1 MGLLRD
7 WNYIEAATEIPALSE
22 MIREALIHALLVRT
36 DRVLPRE
43 IIADL
48 TRGPAVTVKIKD
60 DADLR
65 KLVQVLNGSE
75 STLSLGL
82 DAEDYNYFRTQLGVG
97 KDREFGLSVRPH
109 ALLTYDW
116 LVPEQRGVQV
126 DFSGYAG
133 LEFPPKGHTVLARVG
148 TPWKR
153 VYDEAAARGHRLP
166 IVPTVPLDFAI
177 GDGVWGDAPLASY
190 DADLAPYVNALRT
203 VSAFGHRT
211 RVGFEEAANN
221 GTGYDVLHGTLPLAA
236 EFFVPLEVGLR
247 LAPKPAARKT
257 LTYTYDDP
265 AKLSAALDKLSRT
278 SQRFPWVLLT
288 DAAASTALRPGIVA
302 DPFTVQVALAGS
314 ASGLPL
320 REKALDAAVAGFR
333 VKSADL
339 PNPFDVPAAEYE
351 KAAKRVE
358 RGLFVGEIRLP
369 ASAAGDFA
377 ARLRALGQQVAAKVG
392 FYASLRASGTLS
404 AFPSFDHPKDRT
416 HIYDLSKGVAR
427 LVEKVPGAVFVSRL
441 AHLWNE
447 DAGYIERMRIF
458 RELKLRFDS
467 PHVLEPLVRP

>member
-22 MIREALIHALLVRT
+22 MIREALIHALFVRN

-48 TRGPAVTVKIKD
+48 TRAPAVTVKIKE

-97 KDREFGLSVRPH
+97 KDREVGLTVRPH
-109 ALLTYDW
+109 VLLTYDW

-126 DFSGYAG
+126 DLSAYAG
-133 LEFPPKGHTVLARVG
+133 LQFPAKGHTVIAQAGL
-148 TPWKR
+148 PWKR
-153 VYDEAAARGHRLP
+153 LYDEALAKGHFLP
-166 IVPTVPLDFAI
+166 LVPTVPLDFAV
-177 GDGVWGDAPLASY
+177 GDGLWGDAPFAAY
-190 DADLAPYVNALRT
+190 DAEFGAYVNALRA

-211 RVGFEEAANN
+211 RVGFEEASNN
-221 GTGYDVLHGTLPLAA
+221 GTGYDVLHATLPMAS
-236 EFFVPLEVGLR
+236 EFYIPIEAGLR

-265 AKLSAALDKLSRT
+265 AKLSAALDKLTRT
-278 SQRFPWVLLT
+278 GQRFPWVHVT
-288 DAAASTALRPGIVA
+288 DAVAASLLRPAILP
-302 DPFTVQVALAGS
+302 DPFTVQVALTGTAS
-314 ASGLPL
+314 ALPL
-320 REKALDAAVAGFR
+320 REKALDVALAGYKVKAADVP
-333 VKSADL
+333 S
-339 PNPFDVPAAEYE
+339 PFDLAAPEYE
-351 KAAKRVE
+351 KQAKRIE
-358 RGLFVGEIRLP
+358 RSLFVGEVRLP
-369 ASAAGDFA
+369 AASAGDLA
-377 ARLRALGQQVAAKVG
+377 TRLKALGQQVAAKVG
-392 FYASLRASGTLS
+392 IYATLRASGTLS
-404 AFPSFDHPKDRT
+404 AFPCFDHPKDRT
-416 HIYDLSKGVAR
+416 HVYDLSKGVAR
-427 LVEKVPGAVFVSRL
+427 VVEKIPGAVFVSRL

-447 DAGYIERMRIF
+447 DPAYLDRMRIL
-458 RELKLRFDS
+458 RDLKLRFDS

>member
-22 MIREALIHALLVRT
+22 MIREALIHALFVRN

-48 TRGPAVTVKIKD
+48 TRTPAVTVKVKD

-97 KDREFGLSVRPH
+97 KDREIGLTLRPH
-109 ALLTYDW
+109 TLLTYDW

-126 DFSGYAG
+126 DFSGYSGVQFPAIGHTAIAQVG
-133 LEFPPKGHTVLARVG
+133 LPWKRLYDEALAKGHT
-148 TPWKR
+148 
-153 VYDEAAARGHRLP
+153 LP
-166 IVPTVPLDFAI
+166 VVPTVPLDFAM
-177 GDGVWGDAPLASY
+177 GDELWGDAPLASY
-190 DADLAPYVNALRT
+190 DAEFGAHVNALRT

-211 RVGFEEAANN
+211 RVGFEESSNN
-221 GTGYDVLHGTLPLAA
+221 GTGYDVLHATLPLAS
-236 EFFVPLEVGLR
+236 EFYVPLEIALR
-247 LAPKPAARKT
+247 LAPKPASRKT

-278 SQRFPWVLLT
+278 GQRFPWVHLT
-288 DAAASTALRPGIVA
+288 DAVAASALRPGILA
-302 DPFTVQVALAGS
+302 DPFTVQVALAGT

-320 REKALDAAVAGFR
+320 REKTLDAALAGY
-333 VKSADL
+333 KAKAADV
-339 PNPFDVPAAEYE
+339 PNPYDVPAADYE
-351 KAAKRVE
+351 KAAKRAE
-358 RGLFVGEIRLP
+358 RGLFVGEVRLP
-369 ASAAGDFA
+369 AASAGDLA
-377 ARLRALGQQVAAKVG
+377 ARLKGLGQQVAAKVG
-392 FYASLRASGTLS
+392 FYATLRVSGTLS
-404 AFPSFDHPKDRT
+404 AFPFFDHPKDRT
-416 HIYDLSKGVAR
+416 HTYDLSKGVAR
-427 LVEKVPGAVFVSRL
+427 LVEKLPGAVFVSRL
-441 AHLWNE
+441 GHLWNE
-447 DAGYIERMRIF
+447 DAAYLERMRLL
-458 RELKLRFDS
+458 REIKLRFDS

>member
-22 MIREALIHALLVRT
+22 MIREALIHALFVRN
-36 DRVLPRE
+36 DRMLPRE

-48 TRGPAVTVKIKD
+48 TRTPAVTVKVKD

-82 DAEDYNYFRTQLGVG
+82 GAEDYNYFRTQLGVG
-97 KDREFGLSVRPH
+97 KDREIGLTVRPH
-109 ALLTYDW
+109 SLLTYDW

-126 DFSGYAG
+126 DFSGYDG
-133 LEFPPKGHTVLARVG
+133 LQFPAKGQTAIAQVG
-148 TPWKR
+148 LPWKR
-153 VYDEAAARGHRLP
+153 LYDEALAKGHLLP
-166 IVPTVPLDFAI
+166 VVPTVPLDFAV
-177 GDGVWGDAPLASY
+177 GDAVWGDAPLASY
-190 DADLAPYVNALRT
+190 DAEFDAYVNALRT
-203 VSAFGHRT
+203 ISAFGHRT

-221 GTGYDVLHGTLPLAA
+221 GTGYDILHGTLPLAA
-236 EFFVPLEVGLR
+236 EFYIPLEVALR
-247 LAPKPAARKT
+247 LSPKPAARKT

-278 SQRFPWVLLT
+278 PQRFPWVHLT
-288 DAAASTALRPGIVA
+288 DAVAASVLRPGILA
-302 DPFTVQVALAGS
+302 DPFTLQVALSGTTT
-314 ASGLPL
+314 GLPL
-320 REKALDAAVAGFR
+320 REKALDAAVAGYKL
-333 VKSADL
+333 KSVEVPD
-339 PNPFDVPAAEYE
+339 PFDAPAAEYA
-351 KAAKRVE
+351 KAAKRAE

-369 ASAAGDFA
+369 SASAGDLA
-377 ARLRALGQQVAAKVG
+377 TRLKGLGQQVAAKVG

-404 AFPSFDHPKDRT
+404 AFPFFDHPKDRT

-427 LVEKVPGAVFVSRL
+427 LVERIPGAAFVSRL

-447 DAGYIERMRIF
+447 DPAYLERMRLL
-458 RELKLRFDS
+458 RDVKLAFDS

>member
-22 MIREALIHALLVRT
+22 MIREALIHALFVRN

-48 TRGPAVTVKIKD
+48 TRTPAVTVKIKD
-60 DADLR
+60 DVDLR

-97 KDREFGLSVRPH
+97 KDREIGLTVRPH

-133 LEFPPKGHTVLARVG
+133 VQFPAKGHTVLAQVG
-148 TPWKR
+148 LPWKR
-153 VYDEAAARGHRLP
+153 LYDEALAKGHLLP
-166 IVPTVPLDFAI
+166 VVPTVPLDFAI
-177 GDGVWGDAPLASY
+177 GDAVSGDAPMASY
-190 DADLAPYVNALRT
+190 DSEFGAWVNAIRSI
-203 VSAFGHRT
+203 SAFGHRT
-211 RVGFEEAANN
+211 RVGFEEVSNN
-221 GTGYDVLHGTLPLAA
+221 GTGYDILHATLPLAT
-236 EFFVPLEVGLR
+236 EFYIPIEVSLR
-247 LAPKPAARKT
+247 LAPKPAARRT
-257 LTYTYDDP
+257 LTYTYDDG
-265 AKLSAALDKLSRT
+265 AKLSAALDKLTRT
-278 SQRFPWVLLT
+278 GQRFPWVHVT
-288 DAAASTALRPGIVA
+288 DAGAAAALRPGIVA
-302 DPFTVQVALAGS
+302 DPFTLQVGLTGS
-314 ASGLPL
+314 STGIAL
-320 REKALDAAVAGFR
+320 REKAVDAALAGFK
-333 VKSADL
+333 VKAADV
-339 PNPFDVPAAEYE
+339 PSPFDMAAADYE

-358 RGLFVGEIRLP
+358 RGLFVGEVRLP
-369 ASAAGDFA
+369 VAAAGDFA
-377 ARLRALGQQVAAKVG
+377 ARLKSLGQQVAAKVG
-392 FYASLRASGTLS
+392 FFGSLRASGTLS
-404 AFPSFDHPKDRT
+404 AFPFFDHPKDRT

-427 LVEKVPGAVFVSRL
+427 IVEKMPGAVFVSRL
-441 AHLWNE
+441 GHLWNE
-447 DAGYIERMRIF
+447 DPAYLQRMRLL

>member
-22 MIREALIHALLVRT
+22 MIREALIHALFVRN

-48 TRGPAVTVKIKD
+48 TRTPSVTVKIRD

-97 KDREFGLSVRPH
+97 KDREFGLTVRPH

-133 LEFPPKGHTVLARVG
+133 VQFPATGQTALAQVG
-148 TPWKR
+148 LPWKHL
-153 VYDEAAARGHRLP
+153 YDEALAHGHLLP
-166 IVPTVPLDFAI
+166 VVPTVPLDFAV
-177 GDGVWGDAPLASY
+177 GDAVWGDAPLASF
-190 DADLAPYVNALRT
+190 DAEFDAYVNALRT

-211 RVGFEEAANN
+211 RLGFEEAANN

-236 EFFVPLEVGLR
+236 EFYVPLEVAFR
-247 LAPKPAARKT
+247 LGPKPAALKI

-265 AKLSAALDKLSRT
+265 AKLSAALDKLTRT
-278 SQRFPWVLLT
+278 GQRFPWVHLT
-288 DAAASTALRPGIVA
+288 DAGAASVLRPAIVP
-302 DPFTVQVALAGS
+302 DPFTVQVALA
-314 ASGLPL
+314 ATATGLAL
-320 REKALDAAVAGFR
+320 REKALDAALTGYKF
-333 VKSADL
+333 KTADL
-339 PNPFDVPAAEYE
+339 ADPFGVPAADYA

-358 RGLFVGEIRLP
+358 RSLFVGEVRLP
-369 ASAAGDFA
+369 VASTGDFA
-377 ARLRALGQQVAAKVG
+377 TRLKGLGQQVAAKVG
-392 FYASLRASGTLS
+392 VYASVRASGTLS
-404 AFPSFDHPKDRT
+404 VFPFFDHPKDRT

-427 LVEKVPGAVFVSRL
+427 LVEKIPGAVFVSRL
-441 AHLWNE
+441 GHLWNE
-447 DAGYIERMRIF
+447 DPGYMARMRLL
-458 RELKLRFDS
+458 RELKLAFDS

>member
-22 MIREALIHALLVRT
+22 MIREALIHALFVRN

-48 TRGPAVTVKIKD
+48 TRTPAVTVKIKD

-75 STLSLGL
+75 STMSLGL

-97 KDREFGLSVRPH
+97 KDREIGLTVRPH

-126 DFSGYAG
+126 DFSGYEGMQFPAKGQTALAQVG
-133 LEFPPKGHTVLARVG
+133 L
-148 TPWKR
+148 PWKR
-153 VYDEAAARGHRLP
+153 LYDEALAKGHLLP
-166 IVPTVPLDFAI
+166 AVPTVPLDFTV
-177 GDGVWGDAPLASY
+177 GDAVWGDAPLASY
-190 DADLAPYVNALRT
+190 DAEFDAYVNAVRT
-203 VSAFGHRT
+203 ISAFGHRT

-221 GTGYDVLHGTLPLAA
+221 GTGYDVLHGTLPLAS
-236 EFFVPLEVGLR
+236 EFYVPLEVGLR
-247 LAPKPAARKT
+247 LAPKPAAQKT
-257 LTYTYDDP
+257 LTYTYDDG
-265 AKLSAALDKLSRT
+265 AKLSASFDKLART
-278 SQRFPWVLLT
+278 GQRFPWVHVA
-288 DAAASTALRPGIVA
+288 DAAAAAVLRPGILA
-302 DPFTVQVALAGS
+302 DPFTVQVALAGT
-314 ASGLPL
+314 ATGLPL
-320 REKALDAAVAGFR
+320 REKALDAALAGYK
-333 VKSADL
+333 VKSAEVPD
-339 PNPFDVPAAEYE
+339 PFGVPAAEYA
-351 KAAKRVE
+351 KAAKRAE
-358 RGLFVGEIRLP
+358 RGLFVGEVRLP
-369 ASAAGDFA
+369 AASAGDLA
-377 ARLRALGQQVAAKVG
+377 ARLKGLGQQVAAKVG

-404 AFPSFDHPKDRT
+404 AFPFFDHPKDRT

-427 LVEKVPGAVFVSRL
+427 LVEKIPGAVFVSRL

-447 DAGYIERMRIF
+447 EPAYLARMRLL
-458 RELKLRFDS
+458 REIKLAFDS